1 MQALEMSQEIL
12 DQREVVHIDI
22 AYDEFSSGEYRED
35 LVSSLYIHFVALY
48 KPESLCNI
56 TY

>member
-1 MQALEMSQEIL
+1 MSQEIL